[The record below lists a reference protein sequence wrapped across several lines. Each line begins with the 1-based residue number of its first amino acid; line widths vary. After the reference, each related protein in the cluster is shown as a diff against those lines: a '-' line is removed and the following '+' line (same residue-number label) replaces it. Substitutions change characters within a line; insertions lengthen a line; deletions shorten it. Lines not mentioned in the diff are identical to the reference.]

1 MAGNH
6 LGDDMTDLLIV
17 GAVAV
22 GAYLLW
28 SKYAN
33 AGNAAMGGADFGT
46 DTSSGGGSSWGSD
59 APAAPSDVT
68 VSFPGG

>member
-1 MAGNH
+1 VMAANH
-6 LGDDMTDLLIV
+6 FGDDVTDLVLI
-17 GAVAV
+17 GAVAM

-33 AGNAAMGGADFGT
+33 SANASMGGTDFGT
-46 DTSSGGGSSWGSD
+46 DTSAGGSSWGAD
-59 APAAPSDVT
+59 ASSAPSDVT